1 MTGQEAIELIHQ
13 RAWTGRK
20 PGLER
25 TQALLASLGNPER
38 RLRFVHITGTN
49 GKGSTAAMTASILAQ
64 AGLRAGLFTSPHLY
78 RFHERMQ
85 VNGAPIPDEVLG
97 RLTQQVLEVAEGMS
111 DPPTEFELMT
121 AVGMEFFLEE
131 QCDIVVLEVGLG
143 GRLDSTNVIP
153 APEAAVITNIG
164 LEHTQELGGTL
175 TLIAR
180 EKSGILKPGCR
191 AVLYRQSDEV
201 TQVIQSVCRQLD
213 IPLRQTDPQ
222 ELEVL
227 SSGLEGQDFRYR
239 GRGPYRLSL
248 LGSYQ
253 LSNAITALEV
263 VQALRDAGWT
273 IPEEAAARG
282 LAAAQWPGRLE
293 LARRS
298 PDFIVDGGHN
308 PQCVDALA
316 AALESLYPG
325 RKLIFLF
332 GPLWA
337 LAVGAVSDLIGATLF
352 PFGAFF
358 PGFTVTAGLVGLIYG
373 LFLHQKGEGFH
384 GRALWLRVVGASLCA
399 SLTRL
404 VLNSVWLYIMYGKGL
419 FGMLPA
425 RFTETICMVAAQ
437 ILLIPVL
444 LSLSRQL
451 TRRGAFPA

>member
-191 AVLYRQSDEV
+191 
-201 TQVIQSVCRQLD
+201 
-213 IPLRQTDPQ
+213 P
-222 ELEVL
+222 
-227 SSGLEGQDFRYR
+227 SS
-239 GRGPYRLSL
+239 
-248 LGSYQ
+248 
-253 LSNAITALEV
+253 TAR
-263 VQALRDAGWT
+263 AM
-273 IPEEAAARG
+273 
-282 LAAAQWPGRLE
+282 
-293 LARRS
+293 RS
-298 PDFIVDGGHN
+298 P
-308 PQCVDALA
+308 
-316 AALESLYPG
+316 
-325 RKLIFLF
+325 R
-332 GPLWA
+332 
-337 LAVGAVSDLIGATLF
+337 
-352 PFGAFF
+352 
-358 PGFTVTAGLVGLIYG
+358 
-373 LFLHQKGEGFH
+373 
-384 GRALWLRVVGASLCA
+384 
-399 SLTRL
+399 
-404 VLNSVWLYIMYGKGL
+404 
-419 FGMLPA
+419 
-425 RFTETICMVAAQ
+425 
-437 ILLIPVL
+437 
-444 LSLSRQL
+444 
-451 TRRGAFPA
+451 

>member
-1 MTGQEAIELIHQ
+1 MNYESALEYIHAVQ
-13 RAWTGRK
+13 WAGHK
-20 PGLER
+20 PGLTR
-25 TQALLASLGNPER
+25 TRTLLAALGDPHKQ
-38 RLRFVHITGTN
+38 LRFIHVAGTN
-49 GKGSTAAMTASILAQ
+49 GKGSTAAMLASCLQ
-64 AGLRAGLFTSPHLY
+64 AAGYRVGLYTSPFIN
-78 RFHERMQ
+78 RFNERIQ
-85 VNGAPIPDEVLG
+85 VNGQQIPDEELV
-97 RLTQQVLEVAEGMS
+97 RLVEQVKPAADAMADV
-111 DPPTEFELMT
+111 PTEFEIIT
-121 AVGMEFFLEE
+121 ALGMLYFAERH
-131 QCDIVVLEVGLG
+131 CDIVVLEVGLG

-325 RKLIFLF
+325 RKLIFLSGVLADKDWHSMF
-332 GPLWA
+332 RRVLPLAKAFVAVTPDSPRALPAAELAAWLAQFSIPVSVQETLDQGVDTA
-337 LAVGAVSDLIGATLF
+337 LALAGPEDVICAWGSLYSVGEIRHHL
-352 PFGAFF
+352 
-358 PGFTVTAGLVGLIYG
+358 GL
-373 LFLHQKGEGFH
+373 
-384 GRALWLRVVGASLCA
+384 C
-399 SLTRL
+399 
-404 VLNSVWLYIMYGKGL
+404 
-419 FGMLPA
+419 
-425 RFTETICMVAAQ
+425 
-437 ILLIPVL
+437 
-444 LSLSRQL
+444 
-451 TRRGAFPA
+451 

>member
-253 LSNAITALEV
+253 LQDI
-263 VQALRDAGWT
+263 
-273 IPEEAAARG
+273 
-282 LAAAQWPGRLE
+282 
-293 LARRS
+293 
-298 PDFIVDGGHN
+298 
-308 PQCVDALA
+308 
-316 AALESLYPG
+316 
-325 RKLIFLF
+325 
-332 GPLWA
+332 
-337 LAVGAVSDLIGATLF
+337 
-352 PFGAFF
+352 
-358 PGFTVTAGLVGLIYG
+358 
-373 LFLHQKGEGFH
+373 
-384 GRALWLRVVGASLCA
+384 VVGVGSQ
-399 SLTRL
+399 R
-404 VLNSVWLYIMYGKGL
+404 
-419 FGMLPA
+419 
-425 RFTETICMVAAQ
+425 
-437 ILLIPVL
+437 
-444 LSLSRQL
+444 
-451 TRRGAFPA
+451 

>member
-308 PQCVDALA
+308 PHGIRATA
-316 AALESLYPG
+316 ESLQ
-325 RKLIFLF
+325 R
-332 GPLWA
+332 
-337 LAVGAVSDLIGATLF
+337 LF
-352 PFGAFF
+352 PGKKFTFVTGVMADKDVESILGLIVPLADQF
-358 PGFTVTAGLVGLIYG
+358 FTVRPDNP
-373 LFLHQKGEGFH
+373 
-384 GRALWLRVVGASLCA
+384 RAMSAEELADRIRAMGAKATPCES
-399 SLTRL
+399 
-404 VLNSVWLYIMYGKGL
+404 
-419 FGMLPA
+419 
-425 RFTETICMVAAQ
+425 VAAGVARAVEAEGKDGVACA
-437 ILLIPVL
+437 LG
-444 LSLSRQL
+444 SLYMSGDVRACFQ
-451 TRRGAFPA
+451 

>member
-85 VNGAPIPDEVLG
+85 VNGAPIP
-97 RLTQQVLEVAEGMS
+97 
-111 DPPTEFELMT
+111 
-121 AVGMEFFLEE
+121 EE

-227 SSGLEGQDFRYR
+227 CSGLEGQDFRYR
-239 GRGPYRLSL
+239 GRGPYRGPVARPPGAGPPLPRL
-248 LGSYQ
+248 HRGRRPQPPVRGRPCRRPGEPLPRPE
-253 LSNAITALEV
+253 AHFP
-263 VQALRDAGWT
+263 LRC
-273 IPEEAAARG
+273 
-282 LAAAQWPGRLE
+282 PGR
-293 LARRS
+293 
-298 PDFIVDGGHN
+298 
-308 PQCVDALA
+308 
-316 AALESLYPG
+316 
-325 RKLIFLF
+325 
-332 GPLWA
+332 
-337 LAVGAVSDLIGATLF
+337 
-352 PFGAFF
+352 
-358 PGFTVTAGLVGLIYG
+358 
-373 LFLHQKGEGFH
+373 
-384 GRALWLRVVGASLCA
+384 
-399 SLTRL
+399 
-404 VLNSVWLYIMYGKGL
+404 
-419 FGMLPA
+419 
-425 RFTETICMVAAQ
+425 
-437 ILLIPVL
+437 
-444 LSLSRQL
+444 
-451 TRRGAFPA
+451 

>member
-97 RLTQQVLEVAEGMS
+97 RLTQR
-111 DPPTEFELMT
+111 
-121 AVGMEFFLEE
+121 
-131 QCDIVVLEVGLG
+131 VLEVGLG

-325 RKLIFLF
+325 RKLIFLSGVLADKDWHSMF
-332 GPLWA
+332 RRVLPLAKAFVAVTPDSPRALPAAELAAWLAQFSIPVSVQETLDQGVDTA
-337 LAVGAVSDLIGATLF
+337 LALAGPEDVICAWGSLYSVGEIRHHL
-352 PFGAFF
+352 
-358 PGFTVTAGLVGLIYG
+358 GL
-373 LFLHQKGEGFH
+373 
-384 GRALWLRVVGASLCA
+384 C
-399 SLTRL
+399 
-404 VLNSVWLYIMYGKGL
+404 
-419 FGMLPA
+419 
-425 RFTETICMVAAQ
+425 
-437 ILLIPVL
+437 
-444 LSLSRQL
+444 
-451 TRRGAFPA
+451 

>member
-1 MTGQEAIELIHQ
+1 M
-13 RAWTGRK
+13 
-20 PGLER
+20 
-25 TQALLASLGNPER
+25 
-38 RLRFVHITGTN
+38 
-49 GKGSTAAMTASILAQ
+49 
-64 AGLRAGLFTSPHLY
+64 
-78 RFHERMQ
+78 
-85 VNGAPIPDEVLG
+85 
-97 RLTQQVLEVAEGMS
+97 
-111 DPPTEFELMT
+111 
-121 AVGMEFFLEE
+121 
-131 QCDIVVLEVGLG
+131 
-143 GRLDSTNVIP
+143 IP

-227 SSGLEGQDFRYR
+227 SSGLEGQDFHYR

-273 IPEEAAARG
+273 IPEEAVARG

-325 RKLIFLF
+325 RKLIFLSGVLADKDWHSMF
-332 GPLWA
+332 RRVLPLAKAFVAVTPDSPRALPAAELAAWLAQFSIPVSVQETLDQGVDTA
-337 LAVGAVSDLIGATLF
+337 LALAGPEDVICAWGSLYSVGEIRHHL
-352 PFGAFF
+352 
-358 PGFTVTAGLVGLIYG
+358 GL
-373 LFLHQKGEGFH
+373 
-384 GRALWLRVVGASLCA
+384 C
-399 SLTRL
+399 
-404 VLNSVWLYIMYGKGL
+404 
-419 FGMLPA
+419 
-425 RFTETICMVAAQ
+425 
-437 ILLIPVL
+437 
-444 LSLSRQL
+444 
-451 TRRGAFPA
+451 

>member
-273 IPEEAAARG
+273 IPEEAAPRG
-282 LAAAQWPGRLE
+282 LAAAQWPGRLGWPAAPPTSSWTAATTPSAWTPLPPPWRASTPAGSSFSSPVSWPIRTGIPCSAVSSPGKGLCGGDTGQPRALPAAE
-293 LARRS
+293 LAAWLAQFS
-298 PDFIVDGGHN
+298 IPVSVQETLDQGVDT
-308 PQCVDALA
+308 ALA
-316 AALESLYPG
+316 LAGPEDVICAWGSLYP
-325 RKLIFLF
+325 
-332 GPLWA
+332 
-337 LAVGAVSDLIGATLF
+337 
-352 PFGAFF
+352 
-358 PGFTVTAGLVGLIYG
+358 
-373 LFLHQKGEGFH
+373 
-384 GRALWLRVVGASLCA
+384 
-399 SLTRL
+399 
-404 VLNSVWLYIMYGKGL
+404 
-419 FGMLPA
+419 
-425 RFTETICMVAAQ
+425 
-437 ILLIPVL
+437 
-444 LSLSRQL
+444 
-451 TRRGAFPA
+451 